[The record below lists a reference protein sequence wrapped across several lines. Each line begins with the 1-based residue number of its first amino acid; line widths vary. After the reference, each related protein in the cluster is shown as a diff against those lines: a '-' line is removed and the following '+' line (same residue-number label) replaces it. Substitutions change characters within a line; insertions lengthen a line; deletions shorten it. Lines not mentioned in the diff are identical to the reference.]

1 MDAELAT
8 SIRSVYPNDI
18 TYNEDDFYYYYTIN
32 INSKNIKIA
41 FNESYIF
48 CISTEYDDDIKD
60 TINLKLSKLN
70 INTVKYQKII
80 KCITDIINQDNQ
92 SDEITDYLHLF
103 GVHKKKTKFEYNI
116 DDIDDEYKQ
125 NNSYKMIMSEIDRY
139 NTNLTHKNYISFNNN
154 PFDMN
159 LHLQYEKVSVSSE
172 VRTFNY
178 SKQNYEMAHSSY
190 INNEVVIN
198 ILLDHTTYPLSPPK
212 ISIVSPSFDII
223 LLSSI
228 NKMNIFR
235 TGWNSV
241 ITLDWICNKFFT
253 EFEEY
258 FVKYLLKDE
267 YNDLDINI
275 IKLIDYYNVDF
286 DYIDVNFKHLDF
298 NEKDKKY
305 WSSGTGYGTHND
317 KSHFDV
323 KKYLFEQKNNISKAI
338 EIFNKILT
346 IDNNDGKYVDIILF
360 AVIKQIIFGC
370 SLLDF
375 TNNPI
380 LYITTINIIDKFN
393 FYSKLDNI
401 ETLYEEISNIYED
414 VDTYESFND
423 DCKKLFVLYLEKFKH
438 TQLTEK
444 IDFNPT
450 DDVVEIYKNM
460 VKSEIINYYELDT
473 SHIFYK
479 YKDNQISKKS
489 LMRIVPEIAGL
500 KRHLPI
506 NWDSSCILRT
516 SKKNSNLITFVIT
529 GPKDTPYHNGVFEFH
544 AYFPDGYPK
553 VVPKVLIKTT
563 DGGKVRFN
571 PNLYANGKV
580 CLSLLG
586 TWSGGQG
593 EGWSAEISTFLQVII
608 SIQSL
613 IFVEQPYFNEP
624 GYESSMNTPNG
635 KEKSFNYNDE
645 RRYQTL
651 RVAIVNQ
658 LKNSPEPYKDFI
670 KKHFEM
676 KKNEINQV
684 VNQWIKESKSYK
696 KHMKKLLT
704 EFNNFF

>member
-32 INSKNIKIA
+32 INSKNVKIA

-48 CISTEYDDDIKD
+48 CISTDYDDDTKD

-103 GVHKKKTKFEYNI
+103 GVHKKKTKFEYNV
-116 DDIDDEYKQ
+116 DNIDDEYKQ

-139 NTNLTHKNYISFNNN
+139 NTNLTHKNYISFKNN

-159 LHLQYEKVSVSSE
+159 LHLQYV
-172 VRTFNY
+172 N
-178 SKQNYEMAHSSY
+178 
-190 INNEVVIN
+190 IEVVIN
-198 ILLDHTTYPLSPPK
+198 ILLDHATYPLSPPK
-212 ISIVSPSFDII
+212 ISIISPSFDII

-267 YNDLDINI
+267 YNELDINI
-275 IKLIDYYNVDF
+275 IKLIDYYDVDF

-305 WSSGTGYGTHND
+305 WSSGTGYGTRD
-317 KSHFDV
+317 DTTHFDV

-346 IDNNDGKYVDIILF
+346 IDNNDGKYIDIILF
-360 AVIKQIIFGC
+360 AVIKQIISGC

-414 VDTYESFND
+414 VDTFNTFNG
-423 DCKKLFVLYLEKFKH
+423 DCRKLFVLYLEKFEH
-438 TQLTEK
+438 TQLTKK

-460 VKSEIINYYELDT
+460 VKSEIINYYELD
-473 SHIFYK
+473 K
-479 YKDNQISKKS
+479 YHLYYSNKDKQVSKKS
-489 LMRIVPEIAGL
+489 LMRIVPEMAGL
-500 KRHLPI
+500 KRNLPI

-516 SKKNSNLITFVIT
+516 CKKHSNLITFVIT

-544 AYFPDGYPK
+544 AYFPDGYPN

-593 EGWSAEISTFLQVII
+593 EGWNAGISTFLQVII

-624 GYESSMNTPNG
+624 GYESSMDTPRG
-635 KEKSFNYNDE
+635 KENSFKYNDE

-658 LKNSPEPYKDFI
+658 LKNSPEPYKEFI

-676 KKNEINQV
+676 KKDEINQV
-684 VNQWIKESKSYK
+684 VNQWIKESKTYK
-696 KHMKKLLT
+696 EQMTQLLT
-704 EFNNFF
+704 EFNDLL